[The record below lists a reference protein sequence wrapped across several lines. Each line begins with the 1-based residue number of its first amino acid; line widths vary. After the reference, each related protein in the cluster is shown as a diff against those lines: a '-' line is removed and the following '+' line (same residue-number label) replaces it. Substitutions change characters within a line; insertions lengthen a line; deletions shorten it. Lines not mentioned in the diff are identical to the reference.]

1 MGHPTWDM
9 IGGGKLMADFFV
21 ILCCGQ
27 WFRILLDPLPQGN
40 KSQKSKH
47 HPVLRLPCTCI
58 LLRTPNQRLLQVLI
72 KGTIIDGK
80 SIAEDIKLQIAEE
93 FRRMK
98 KEVAHVPGLAIVLV
112 GDRGDSQS
120 HVRFIVKGC
129 EEVGIKSLLSELPQ
143 NCTKDEVVDSTSRL
157 NGDPS
162 VHGIL
167 LRLPLPQAENCVDDL
182 FE

>member
-1 MGHPTWDM
+1 
-9 IGGGKLMADFFV
+9 
-21 ILCCGQ
+21 
-27 WFRILLDPLPQGN
+27 
-40 KSQKSKH
+40 
-47 HPVLRLPCTCI
+47 
-58 LLRTPNQRLLQVLI
+58 
-72 KGTIIDGK
+72 
-80 SIAEDIKLQIAEE
+80 
-93 FRRMK
+93 MK

-167 LRLPLPQAENCVDDL
+167 LRLPLPQVMYYTISCTKASSMERKLGSFNSLVFFSLLFIGCRRVRAQKWIFGCNGLCVSFFFNQKLVPKVGDGSQERDGTIVACAQRIAEIISYCL
-182 FE
+182 FKKH